1 MASNS
6 AGSRNPSRVLG
17 AFFLHELDERLG
29 ATGLFYVRFMDDVVV
44 LTPTR
49 WQLRRA
55 IAVLNRTFALLGL
68 EKQRAKTFIGR
79 VERGFDF
86 LGVPRVSERPH
97 GRRGDASAVRRTGYP
112 ALRAR
117 GRPPGCGGLPWVV
130 RATLGRV
137 GVGRGFAARAAFE
150 ERPAVI
156 HRRLLTGRSRRP
168 HRLAF

>member
-29 ATGLFYVRFMDDVVV
+29 ATGLFYVRFMDYVVV
-44 LTPTR
+44 LAPTR

-86 LGVPRVSERPH
+86 LGYRLSPSGLTVAEETLRRFVARVTRLYEQE
-97 GRRGDASAVRRTGYP
+97 GDRRATAVSLGLYVRR
-112 ALRAR
+112 
-117 GRPPGCGGLPWVV
+117 W
-130 RATLGRV
+130 ATWAMAGVSPLGRSPTDD
-137 GVGRGFAARAAFE
+137 RQLFADAY
-150 ERPAVI
+150 
-156 HRRLLTGRSRRP
+156 
-168 HRLAF
+168 